1 MKATYHYICALLIAS
16 VALVLGSCSE
26 EDTYE
31 RAPQVAEGVIRA
43 YFPASNS
50 SDVIISPQEYAEKP
64 ADTVKVYRHNASGQA
79 TVPVIV
85 DYADSVFQ
93 FPASVT
99 FADGDTVAN
108 MVVGLNNLQMYKEY
122 KYSVHLDES
131 YTNPYLKEDE
141 GSYKFN
147 YKVMVSQ
154 WEKVIEKAYFLF
166 SNGEVPTTYSDIYHL
181 EGVNQFY
188 IENFLGSGINL
199 KFKIIPAGEDGTY
212 SADNFDA
219 NNISTWKGSIVPLS
233 NYYMEYDSDY
243 DYSYWWLLD
252 DTGNYASWSIDGHEH
267 GGVSYIDF
275 PVSESSESYGGI
287 DMNGSTT
294 ESAGWSQAYVYYP
307 DGENSGWTYMYIYFD
322 SSYMPAAVKEKYD
335 KTKD

>member
-1 MKATYHYICALLIAS
+1 MKATYHYICALLLAS

-26 EDTYE
+26 EDAYE
-31 RAPQVAEGVIRA
+31 RAPQVAEGVTRA
-43 YFPASNS
+43 YFPASNT

-64 ADTVKVYRHNASGQA
+64 TDTVKVYRHNASGQV

-99 FADGDTVAN
+99 FADGDSVAD
-108 MVVGLNNLQMYKEY
+108 MVVALNNLKMYKEY

-154 WEKVIEKAYFLF
+154 WEKVIQGACFLF
-166 SNGEVPTTYSDIYHL
+166 SNGEVPTIYSDIYHL

-212 SADNFDA
+212 SADNFDP
-219 NNISTWKGSIVPLS
+219 NNISTWKGVIVPLS
-233 NYYMEYDSDY
+233 NYYMDYDADY

-252 DTGNYASWSIDGHEH
+252 DTGDYASWAIEGHEH
-267 GGVSYIDF
+267 GGVSYINF
-275 PVSESSESYGGI
+275 PINESSESYCGI

-307 DGENSGWTYMYIYFD
+307 DGETSGWTYMYIYFD
-322 SSYMPAAVKEKYD
+322 SGDMPADVKEKYD
-335 KTKD
+335 KTKN